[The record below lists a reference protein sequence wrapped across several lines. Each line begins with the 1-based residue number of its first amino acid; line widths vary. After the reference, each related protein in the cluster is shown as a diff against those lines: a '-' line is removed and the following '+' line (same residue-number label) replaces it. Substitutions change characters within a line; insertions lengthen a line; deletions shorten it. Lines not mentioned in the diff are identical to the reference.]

1 MARLRQAE
9 AASKQREGDGGLDAM
24 RTALAATSAAAQS
37 APMDVGGASVRHLTL
52 AQPSPRSGDA
62 GRAGARAGKQVA
74 QGKAMIAIERRG
86 LRPGDAK
93 WHGADRC
100 GWSKPDEASED
111 DEPEHWPALEL
122 SRGRACKGS

>member
-1 MARLRQAE
+1 MVNACIMSHNKGISENRRII
-9 AASKQREGDGGLDAM
+9 
-24 RTALAATSAAAQS
+24 
-37 APMDVGGASVRHLTL
+37 
-52 AQPSPRSGDA
+52 
-62 GRAGARAGKQVA
+62 
-74 QGKAMIAIERRG
+74 KAMIAIERRG